1 MLIYALTALH
11 LKRFIWLKRL
21 FFIFHTVSLLKNAFC
36 FFTTILFH
44 PLLPLS
50 LTSSC
55 WKTLCTEIF
64 LHFFLIFKN
73 GFGIDSVLTV
83 RSSDNNI
90 ARTLKPPASMKFG
103 AIGKP
108 RSQVSAL

>member
-11 LKRFIWLKRL
+11 LKRYIWLKRL
-21 FFIFHTVSLLKNAFC
+21 FFIFHIVSLLKNAFC

-44 PLLPLS
+44 PLFPLG

-55 WKTLCTEIF
+55 WQTLSTEIF

-73 GFGIDSVLTV
+73 GTGIESVLTV
-83 RSSDNNI
+83 R
-90 ARTLKPPASMKFG
+90 
-103 AIGKP
+103 
-108 RSQVSAL
+108 

>member
-11 LKRFIWLKRL
+11 LKRYIWLERL
-21 FFIFHTVSLLKNAFC
+21 FFISTLSLLKNAFC

-55 WKTLCTEIF
+55 WQTLSTEIF

-73 GFGIDSVLTV
+73 GIGIGSVLTV
-83 RSSDNNI
+83 R
-90 ARTLKPPASMKFG
+90 
-103 AIGKP
+103 
-108 RSQVSAL
+108 